1 MNLSVSCVWQYWGVI
16 DMSPEEDLLLSV
28 KQCLRALNVPVY
40 DFGQQRP
47 TKFPQIVVSLQ
58 NEQEQTD
65 IKVLDYFLG
74 TVAVDVYTDVTNVGQ
89 AYALGRQVANAM
101 QRLKLAEWPSK
112 YDSSSM
118 RKLSDNSL
126 EGRPLTRLAYL
137 FDIFVYG
144 K

>member
-1 MNLSVSCVWQYWGVI
+1 MNLNALCVWQYWGVI

-28 KQCLRALNVPVY
+28 KKCLRAFNVPVY

-47 TKFPQIVVSLQ
+47 TKFPQVVVSLQ

-74 TVAVDVYTDVTNVGQ
+74 TVAVDVYTDVANVGQ

-118 RKLSDNSL
+118 HKLIDNSL

>member
-1 MNLSVSCVWQYWGVI
+1 
-16 DMSPEEDLLLSV
+16 MSPEEDFLLSV

-47 TKFPQIVVSLQ
+47 TQFPQVVVSLQ

-65 IKVLDYFLG
+65 IKVMDYFLG
-74 TVAVDVYTDVTNVGQ
+74 TVAVDVYTDVANVGQ
-89 AYALGRQVANAM
+89 AYALGRQVINAM
-101 QRLKLAEWPSK
+101 QRLELTEWPAR
-112 YDSSSM
+112 YDSSTM

-126 EGRPLTRLAYL
+126 ESRPLTRLAYL

>member
-1 MNLSVSCVWQYWGVI
+1 MNSSVSCVWQYWEVI

-65 IKVLDYFLG
+65 IKVMDYFLG
-74 TVAVDVYTDVTNVGQ
+74 TVAVDVYTDVANVGQ
-89 AYALGRQVANAM
+89 AYALGRQVANTM
-101 QRLKLAEWPSK
+101 QRLELTEWPAR
-112 YDSSSM
+112 YDSSTM

-126 EGRPLTRLAYL
+126 ESRPLTRLAYL

>member
-1 MNLSVSCVWQYWGVI
+1 
-16 DMSPEEDLLLSV
+16 MSPEEDLLLSV
-28 KQCLRALNVPVY
+28 KQCLRALNVPIY
-40 DFGQQRP
+40 DLGQQRP
-47 TKFPQIVVSLQ
+47 TKFPQVVVSLQ

-74 TVAVDVYTDVTNVGQ
+74 TVAVDVYTDLANVGQ
-89 AYALGRQVANAM
+89 AYALGRKVANAM

-112 YDSSSM
+112 YSSSSM
-118 RKLSDNSL
+118 SKLNDNSL
-126 EGRPLTRLAYL
+126 EGRPLNRLAYL

>member
-1 MNLSVSCVWQYWGVI
+1 
-16 DMSPEEDLLLSV
+16 MSPEEDLLLSV

-40 DFGQQRP
+40 DLGQQRP
-47 TKFPQIVVSLQ
+47 TKFPQVVISLQ

-74 TVAVDVYTDVTNVGQ
+74 TVAVDVYTDLANVGQ
-89 AYALGRQVANAM
+89 AYALGREVANAM
-101 QRLKLAEWPSK
+101 QRLKLSEWPSK
-112 YDSSSM
+112 YSSSSM
-118 RKLSDNSL
+118 NKLNDNSL
-126 EGRPLTRLAYL
+126 EKRPLNRLAYL

>member
-1 MNLSVSCVWQYWGVI
+1 
-16 DMSPEEDLLLSV
+16 MSPEEDLLLSV

-40 DFGQQRP
+40 DLGQQRP
-47 TKFPQIVVSLQ
+47 TKFPQVVISLQ
-58 NEQEQTD
+58 NEQEQND

-74 TVAVDVYTDVTNVGQ
+74 TVAIDVYTDLANVGQ
-89 AYALGRQVANAM
+89 AYALGRKVANAM

-112 YDSSSM
+112 YSSSSM
-118 RKLSDNSL
+118 NKLNDNSL
-126 EGRPLTRLAYL
+126 EGRPLNRLAYL

>member
-1 MNLSVSCVWQYWGVI
+1 
-16 DMSPEEDLLLSV
+16 MSPEEDLLLSV
-28 KQCLRALNVPVY
+28 KKCLRALNVPVY

-47 TKFPQIVVSLQ
+47 NKFPQVIVSLQ
-58 NEQEQTD
+58 NEQEQND

-74 TVAVDVYTDVTNVGQ
+74 TVAVDVYTDIANVGQ
-89 AYALGRQVANAM
+89 AYALGRKVANAM

-118 RKLSDNSL
+118 HKLIDNSL
-126 EGRPLTRLAYL
+126 ENRPLIRLAYL

>member
-1 MNLSVSCVWQYWGVI
+1 
-16 DMSPEEDLLLSV
+16 MSPEEDLLLSV

-47 TKFPQIVVSLQ
+47 TQFPQVVVSLQ

-65 IKVLDYFLG
+65 IKVMDYFLG
-74 TVAVDVYTDVTNVGQ
+74 TVAVDVYTDVANVGQ
-89 AYALGRQVANAM
+89 AYALGRQVINAM
-101 QRLKLAEWPSK
+101 HRLELTEWPAR
-112 YDSSSM
+112 YDSSTM

-126 EGRPLTRLAYL
+126 ESRPLTRLAYL

>member
-1 MNLSVSCVWQYWGVI
+1 MSLNASCVWQYWGVI

-40 DFGQQRP
+40 DFGQRRP
-47 TKFPQIVVSLQ
+47 TKFPQVVVSLQ
-58 NEQEQTD
+58 NEQEQND

-74 TVAVDVYTDVTNVGQ
+74 TVAVDVYVDVANVGK

-101 QRLKLAEWPSK
+101 QRLELSEWPSK
-112 YDSSSM
+112 YSSSSM

>member
-1 MNLSVSCVWQYWGVI
+1 
-16 DMSPEEDLLLSV
+16 MSPEEDLLLSV

-40 DFGQQRP
+40 DLGQQRP
-47 TKFPQIVVSLQ
+47 TKFPQVVISLQ

-74 TVAVDVYTDVTNVGQ
+74 TVAVDVYTDVANVGQ

-112 YDSSSM
+112 YSSSSM

-126 EGRPLTRLAYL
+126 EGRPLNRLAYL

>member
-1 MNLSVSCVWQYWGVI
+1 
-16 DMSPEEDLLLSV
+16 MSPEEDLLLSV

-40 DFGQQRP
+40 DLGQQRP
-47 TKFPQIVVSLQ
+47 TKFPQVVISLQ

-74 TVAVDVYTDVTNVGQ
+74 TVAVDVYTDLANVGQ
-89 AYALGRQVANAM
+89 AYALGRKVANAM
-101 QRLKLAEWPSK
+101 QRLKLSEWPSK
-112 YDSSSM
+112 YSSSSM
-118 RKLSDNSL
+118 NKLNDNSL
-126 EGRPLTRLAYL
+126 ENRPLNRLAYL

>member
-1 MNLSVSCVWQYWGVI
+1 MNLNTSCVWQYWGVI

-40 DFGQQRP
+40 DLGQQRP
-47 TKFPQIVVSLQ
+47 TKFPQVVISLQ

-74 TVAVDVYTDVTNVGQ
+74 TVAVDVYTDLANVGQ
-89 AYALGRQVANAM
+89 AYALGREVANAM
-101 QRLKLAEWPSK
+101 QRLKLSEWPSK
-112 YDSSSM
+112 YSSSSM
-118 RKLSDNSL
+118 NKLNDNSL
-126 EGRPLTRLAYL
+126 EKRPLNRLAYL

>member
-1 MNLSVSCVWQYWGVI
+1 
-16 DMSPEEDLLLSV
+16 MSPEEDLLLSV
-28 KQCLRALNVPVY
+28 KRCLQALNVPVY

-47 TKFPQIVVSLQ
+47 TKFPQVVVSLQ

-65 IKVLDYFLG
+65 IKVMDYFLG
-74 TVAVDVYTDVTNVGQ
+74 TVAVDVYTDVANVGQ

-101 QRLKLAEWPSK
+101 QRLKLAEWPARYS
-112 YDSSSM
+112 SSSM